1 MFKTQKAVPNVGV
14 LLVGIG
20 GNNGTTVTGGI
31 LANKY
36 NISWKNKHGVM
47 KPNYFGSLSQATTT
61 FLGCNELNQQ
71 V

>member
-1 MFKTQKAVPNVGV
+1 MVQQ
-14 LLVGIG
+14 
-20 GNNGTTVTGGI
+20 VTGGI

>member
-1 MFKTQKAVPNVGV
+1 MLVYYQLV
-14 LLVGIG
+14 LVAIMVQQ
-20 GNNGTTVTGGI
+20 VTGSI